1 MVKLINLLEISSSE
15 FRTKIKTLG
24 HSEKGSELTS
34 GGELNTKLLDILSL
48 FLDEWT
54 KIGGNGCKL
63 QFTAG
68 NDKLHQD
75 RDNNSKHKI
84 GNAVDVTLPTSCHA
98 KFTELLNTYTK
109 KYPGFVYLDEYKNP
123 SPGAVGNGH
132 FHINI
137 GGGAN
142 TETTTSG
149 GTPTDTTTG
158 VTADPTDNELF
169 NTYVMPGVKA
179 VTAAAGIKTETI
191 KKNTK
196 IINENFINPQP
207 NPNSS
212 TIVSPYD
219 GDIVETDPSVC
230 NGKIRIK
237 HNLNA
242 LSYYTE
248 FCNVNR
254 IKVRT
259 GEFIRQNEVIG
270 DLGDNNLKVYVYDNT
285 GKKHSV
291 SEFIKTSDKKLENP
305 KKEKLVDKE
314 EDRKD
319 YDDYESNDLPGMY
332 TLPINALLTPLT
344 IFNNMMS
351 YKGKKKKVEED
362 EKINEEIN
370 RIKRLLK

>member
-1 MVKLINLLEISSSE
+1 MVKLVNLLEISSSE

-24 HSEKGSELTS
+24 HSEQGSELTS
-34 GGELNTKLLDILSL
+34 GGELNPKLLDILSP
-48 FLDEWT
+48 FLDEWV
-54 KIGGNGCKL
+54 KMGGTGCKL

-68 NDKLHQD
+68 NDKFHQD
-75 RDNNSKHKI
+75 RNNNSKHKI
-84 GNAVDVTLPTSCHA
+84 GNAVDITLPTSCHI

-109 KYPGFVYLDEYKNP
+109 KYPGFTYLDEYKNP
-123 SPGAVGNGH
+123 SSGSTGGH

-137 GGGAN
+137 GGGN
-142 TETTTSG
+142 TNTQTNTTG
-149 GTPTDTTTG
+149 VTPTDTNKSKAYGLLQAAFQPVLKTIG
-158 VTADPTDNELF
+158 MPTES
-169 NTYVMPGVKA
+169 
-179 VTAAAGIKTETI
+179 IKSNDQI
-191 KKNTK
+191 LS
-196 IINENFINPQP
+196 ENFVNPQP
-207 NPNSS
+207 DSNSS

-237 HNLNA
+237 HNINA

-291 SEFIKTSDKKLENP
+291 SEFIRTSDKKPEVS
-305 KKEKLVDKE
+305 KKEKT
-314 EDRKD
+314 KD
-319 YDDYESNDLPGMY
+319 DNYTNYNKSYTSKSKYPGLY
-332 TLPINALLTPLT
+332 TLPFNAVLAPLT

>member
-24 HSEKGSELTS
+24 HKEKGSELTS
-34 GGELNTKLLDILSL
+34 GGELNPKLLDILSL

-68 NDKLHQD
+68 NDKFHQD
-75 RDNNSKHKI
+75 RNSKHKI
-84 GNAVDVTLPTSCHA
+84 GDAVDVTLPTTCHS

-109 KYPGFVYLDEYKNP
+109 KYPGFVYIDEYKNP
-123 SPGAVGNGH
+123 SQGATGGH

-149 GTPTDTTTG
+149 DTTTDA
-158 VTADPTDNELF
+158 TTDPTDSELF
-169 NTYVMPGVKA
+169 NKYIQPGLNSVMA
-179 VTAAAGIKTETI
+179 SAGIKTETV

-219 GDIVETDPSVC
+219 GDVVETDPSVC

-270 DLGDNNLKVYVYDNT
+270 DLGDNNLKVYVYDNA

-305 KKEKLVDKE
+305 KKEKWVDKE
-314 EDRKD
+314 EDRRY
-319 YDDYESNDLPGMY
+319 YDDYDNNDLPGMY
-332 TLPINALLTPLT
+332 TLPINTLLTPLT

>member
-24 HSEKGSELTS
+24 NTEKGSELTS
-34 GGELNTKLLDILSL
+34 GGELNPKLLDILSP
-48 FLDEWT
+48 FLDEWY
-54 KIGGNGCKL
+54 KNGGTGCKL
-63 QFTAG
+63 EFTSG
-68 NDKLHQD
+68 NDKFHQD
-75 RDNNSKHKI
+75 RNSKHKI
-84 GNAVDVTLPTSCHA
+84 GDAVDVTLPTNCHV

-109 KYPGFVYLDEYKNP
+109 KYPGFTYLDEYKKL
-123 SPGAVGNGH
+123 SPGATGGH

-137 GGGAN
+137 GGGN
-142 TETTTSG
+142 TNTQTSTTG
-149 GTPTDTTTG
+149 GTPTDTAASKAKALLAQTFQPVFNQLGITG
-158 VTADPTDNELF
+158 EN
-169 NTYVMPGVKA
+169 
-179 VTAAAGIKTETI
+179 IKSNDQILT
-191 KKNTK
+191 
-196 IINENFINPQP
+196 ENFVNPQP

-237 HNLNA
+237 HNINA

-291 SEFIKTSDKKLENP
+291 SEFIKTSDKKQVEP
-305 KKEKLVDKE
+305 KKEKEKTSNDNYN
-314 EDRKD
+314 KD
-319 YDDYESNDLPGMY
+319 YNPKSKYPGLY
-332 TLPINALLTPLT
+332 TLPINAMLTPLT
-344 IFNNMMS
+344 IFNDMMS

-362 EKINEEIN
+362 EKINEEID
-370 RIKRLLK
+370 RIKKLLK

>member
-1 MVKLINLLEISSSE
+1 MIKLINLLEISSSD

-34 GGELNTKLLDILSL
+34 GGELNPKLLDILSP

-63 QFTAG
+63 QFTSG

-75 RDNNSKHKI
+75 RNNNSKHKI
-84 GNAVDVTLPTSCHA
+84 GNAVDVTLSTSCHI
-98 KFTELLNTYTK
+98 KFTELLNTYVK
-109 KYPGFVYLDEYKNP
+109 KYPGFTYLDEYKKP
-123 SPGAVGNGH
+123 SPGAVGHGH

-137 GGGAN
+137 GGGN
-142 TETTTSG
+142 TNTQTSTTG
-149 GTPTDTTTG
+149 GTPTDTTKSNAFG
-158 VTADPTDNELF
+158 LLQAAFKKPLEAIGMPTES
-169 NTYVMPGVKA
+169 
-179 VTAAAGIKTETI
+179 IKSNDQILT
-191 KKNTK
+191 
-196 IINENFINPQP
+196 ENFVNPQP
-207 NPNSS
+207 DSNSS

-237 HNLNA
+237 HNINA

-291 SEFIKTSDKKLENP
+291 SEFIKTSNEKTIDPKTADKA
-305 KKEKLVDKE
+305 DKA
-314 EDRKD
+314 DK
-319 YDDYESNDLPGMY
+319 YDKSSNYTSKSKYPGLY
-332 TLPINALLTPLT
+332 TLPFNAVLAPLT

-370 RIKRLLK
+370 RIKKLLK